1 MILDAGTLFD
11 TNEAAFSAAMG
22 TPESMATFNEQYIEP
37 ALKEHRQDGQELQ
50 AAFWKA
56 VCDYQ
61 RGGFIAGFQAA
72 TQLLMS
78 CMPGNV
84 ERGQCHGVGV
94 G

>member
-1 MILDAGTLFD
+1 MILDAGTIFD
-11 TNEAAFSAAMG
+11 ANEAAFSAAMG
-22 TPESMATFNEQYIEP
+22 TPESVTAFNEQYIEP
-37 ALKEHRQDGQELQ
+37 ALKEHRQDERGLQ

-78 CMPGNV
+78 CMPGNIAK
-84 ERGQCHGVGV
+84 G
-94 G
+94 